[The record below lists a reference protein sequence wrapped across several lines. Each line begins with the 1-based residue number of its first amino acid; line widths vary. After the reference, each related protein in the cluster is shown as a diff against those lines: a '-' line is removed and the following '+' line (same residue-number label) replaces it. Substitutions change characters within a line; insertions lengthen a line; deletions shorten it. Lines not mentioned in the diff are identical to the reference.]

1 MWKSSTP
8 MLINPPVVFMFT
20 RQRCG
25 STSTTFSS
33 LLTLHGWTTNTY
45 LHFSASTL
53 FPYVNRLLICNAGN
67 EGHWTWP
74 HSGEDLGDA
83 FWGSNRPNNKTGNT
97 DDCGVMVLQQRD
109 NFWWEDRSCLA
120 AEVQKK
126 TVAPICQ
133 HDSAASSAST
143 TAGRVQWFWHF
154 FESQYTKCDLVR
166 FYNLRVEEIFL
177 LKGCL
182 GFLKICNFFWIK
194 KSINNSCVKG
204 LDNIFTRKTDFLG
217 TLKFK
222 DLRRRSYAPFDIKAK
237 NRSIFVT
244 RLQKFQIILFFKSM
258 VTVLQTRR

>member
-1 MWKSSTP
+1 MWKSSTR
-8 MLINPPVVFMFT
+8 MLINPPVVFTFT
-20 RQRCG
+20 RKRWG
-25 STSTTFSS
+25 STTFSS

-97 DDCGVMVLQQRD
+97 DDCGVMVLQRD

-133 HDSAASSAST
+133 HESAASSAST
-143 TAGRVQWFWHF
+143 TAGRAEWFWQF
-154 FESQYTKCDLVR
+154 FTKFCTLNVIWFDFAFLS
-166 FYNLRVEEIFL
+166 LVEENVF
-177 LKGCL
+177 
-182 GFLKICNFFWIK
+182 
-194 KSINNSCVKG
+194 
-204 LDNIFTRKTDFLG
+204 
-217 TLKFK
+217 
-222 DLRRRSYAPFDIKAK
+222 
-237 NRSIFVT
+237 
-244 RLQKFQIILFFKSM
+244 
-258 VTVLQTRR
+258 